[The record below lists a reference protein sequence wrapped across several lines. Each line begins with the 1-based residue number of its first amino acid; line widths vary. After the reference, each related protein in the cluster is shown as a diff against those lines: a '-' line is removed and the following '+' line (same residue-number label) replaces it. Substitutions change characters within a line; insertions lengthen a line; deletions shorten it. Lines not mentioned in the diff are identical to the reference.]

1 MWLLDFPYLKRRLV
15 EFRKREQF
23 LIVTQTFN
31 HAMNGKVWN
40 SIKNCI
46 LSSYLQHPLR
56 KLKLVQLLDTNSRIL
71 ALLFAQ
77 SLKSLRTKSHKIT
90 WNVLKKKLAIKHFCS
105 LWAVSETLFVI
116 LNSSEGK
123 NVTGRHDIYLSIH
136 GLFDHANWILIKKN
150 QLNFKFKLN

>member
-15 EFRKREQF
+15 EFRKREEF

-90 WNVLKKKLAIKHFCS
+90 WNVLKKTRNKTFLFPLGRFWNLVRHIEQLGRKKCS
-105 LWAVSETLFVI
+105 GTAWYLPF
-116 LNSSEGK
+116 NSWTVWSRK
-123 NVTGRHDIYLSIH
+123 
-136 GLFDHANWILIKKN
+136 
-150 QLNFKFKLN
+150 LNFN